1 MSRGNPL
8 SGGAGSTHRRAGG
21 PKQAEGRPAQTR
33 GLESI
38 YLHGR
43 PKTVLK
49 LLEELIE
56 QGESK
61 PVQEE
66 KESICLGKL
75 GLQSQE
81 SMTPGAG

>member
-1 MSRGNPL
+1 M
-8 SGGAGSTHRRAGG
+8 
-21 PKQAEGRPAQTR
+21 R

-43 PKTVLK
+43 PERVPK
-49 LLEELIE
+49 LLEEQIE